1 MKSFPVIVLTSVALA
16 PLAFSAQSAKTAAGA
31 TAKPTPMA
39 VASPSPSPTPDVP
52 IGPLKNQRDKVSYAI
67 GLDIGSTM
75 KRQLIDVD
83 EKLLSQGVH
92 DGMTGATPILNEEQ
106 VRQVMSTFQKEM
118 MEKQA
123 TVRKKEG
130 DKNAAEGKKFLEENK
145 KKPGIKTTASGL
157 EYQVIAEGSGTSPK
171 ETDTVEVNYRGTLIN
186 GTEFDSSYKR
196 GKPAKF
202 PVNRV
207 IKGWTEGLQ
216 LMKPGAKYKFYI
228 PPDLAYGERGAG
240 NEIGPESTLIFD
252 VELLG
257 VTPGASPQPGTSP
270 MMPPK
275 PGGASKTA
283 SPSPSPKN

>member
-16 PLAFSAQSAKTAAGA
+16 PLAFSAPSPKTAAAA

-39 VASPSPSPTPDVP
+39 VASPSPSATPDVP

-83 EKLLSQGVH
+83 EKLLSEGVH
-92 DGMTGATPILNEEQ
+92 DGMTGAKPILNEEQ
-106 VRQVMSTFQKEM
+106 VRQVMSTFQREM

-130 DKNAAEGKKFLEENK
+130 EKNAAEGKKFLEENK
-145 KKPGIKTTASGL
+145 KKTGIKTTASGL
-157 EYQVIAEGSGTSPK
+157 QYQVIAEGSGTAPK

-228 PPDLAYGERGAG
+228 PPELAYGERGAG
-240 NEIGPESTLIFD
+240 NEIGPESTLVFD

-257 VTPGASPQPGTSP
+257 VTPGPSPQPGTSP

-275 PGGASKTA
+275 PGAALKTA
-283 SPSPSPKN
+283 TPLPSPKK